1 MALAFSAIPTGTVT
15 VIQLAGRLN
24 TATVAEFD
32 RKFTASGATLV
43 VLDFAE
49 LEYVSSA
56 GLRSIL
62 SAFKRVKAA
71 GGDLVVAAAK
81 PAVVEAFDIS
91 GFRALIPMH
100 PDRAAA
106 VAALA

>member
-1 MALAFSAIPTGTVT
+1 MALAFSAIPVGTVT
-15 VIQLAGRLN
+15 VIQLAGRLDN
-24 TATVAEFD
+24 ATVAEFD
-32 RKFTASGATLV
+32 RQFLATKATLV
-43 VLDFAE
+43 VLDLAA

-71 GGDLVVAAAK
+71 GGNLVVAAAQ
-81 PAVVEAFDIS
+81 PAVVEVFDVS

-106 VAALA
+106 VVALA